1 MLSHKCRILK
11 REWRLNMAE
20 RNLTKNMRSADNI
33 RSHRIKLK
41 LSQRELAVM
50 LGVSRKT
57 VSDWENGANLP
68 SDMNKQKLEQL
79 FYTGQI
85 EKDQIY
91 LDPERNALL
100 FSKISWIG
108 IGGML
113 LGCAAI
119 FAMFYL
125 VAGMYG

>member
-1 MLSHKCRILK
+1 
-11 REWRLNMAE
+11 MAE
-20 RNLTKNMRSADNI
+20 QNLTKKMRSAENI

-41 LSQRELAVM
+41 LSQQQLAVM
-50 LGVSRKT
+50 MGVSRRT
-57 VSDWENGANLP
+57 IGNWEAGADLP
-68 SDMNKQKLEQL
+68 SDVNKQKLEQL
-79 FYTGQI
+79 FYTGRI
-85 EKDQIY
+85 EQDQIY

-113 LGCAAI
+113 LGCAAL

-125 VAGMYG
+125 LAGMYG

>member
-1 MLSHKCRILK
+1 
-11 REWRLNMAE
+11 
-20 RNLTKNMRSADNI
+20 MRSADNI
-33 RSHRIKLK
+33 RAHRIKLK
-41 LSQRELAVM
+41 LSQQQLAVM
-50 LGVSRKT
+50 IGVSRRT
-57 VSDWENGANLP
+57 VSNWETGSDLP
-68 SDMNKQKLEQL
+68 SDNNKQKLEQL
-79 FYTGQI
+79 FYTGKI
-85 EKDQIY
+85 EQDQIY

-108 IGGML
+108 IGAML

>member
-1 MLSHKCRILK
+1 
-11 REWRLNMAE
+11 
-20 RNLTKNMRSADNI
+20 
-33 RSHRIKLK
+33 
-41 LSQRELAVM
+41 
-50 LGVSRKT
+50 
-57 VSDWENGANLP
+57 
-68 SDMNKQKLEQL
+68 L
-79 FYTGQI
+79 FYTGKI
-85 EKDQIY
+85 EQDQIY

-108 IGGML
+108 IGAML

>member
-1 MLSHKCRILK
+1 MV
-11 REWRLNMAE
+11 E

-57 VSDWENGANLP
+57 ASDWENGANLP
-68 SDMNKQKLEQL
+68 SDQNKQKLEQL
-79 FYTGQI
+79 FYTGKI
-85 EKDQIY
+85 EQDQIY
-91 LDPERNALL
+91 LDPDRNALL
-100 FSKISWIG
+100 YSKINWIG
-108 IGGML
+108 MTAMM

-119 FAMFYL
+119 FAMIYL
-125 VAGMYG
+125 VLGMYG

>member
-1 MLSHKCRILK
+1 
-11 REWRLNMAE
+11 
-20 RNLTKNMRSADNI
+20 MRSAENI
-33 RSHRIKLK
+33 KHYRMKFKLT
-41 LSQRELAVM
+41 QEQLAGM

-57 VSDWENGANLP
+57 ISKWENGADMP
-68 SDMNKQKLEQL
+68 SDVNKQKLEQL
-79 FYTGQI
+79 FFTGKI
-85 EKDQIY
+85 EQDQIY

-113 LGCAAI
+113 LGCAAL

-125 VAGMYG
+125 LAGMYG

>member
-1 MLSHKCRILK
+1 
-11 REWRLNMAE
+11 MAE